1 MKKTKVIETGQV
13 VQASWGLPCCSQISP
28 FYQLHWHKYHI
39 PELAARSQDWSH
51 FTAHFIP
58 MVEEYW
64 QKTPFYPAPFSC
76 HAGGNAY
83 EWPGKPKSSN
93 AQPSCSRNLLLAQV
107 KAQLWGTVVVG
118 IVGMHCWGTAGAREG
133 CRRGRWWVLWDGAG
147 WVPPCGTQS
156 CCALGTC
163 VFSSCFPVC
172 SPMELEPE
180 LGEKARTQGKAGK
193 LNIYLWS
200 ALWFFFFHLDAAVW
214 CCSWAGWGQV
224 RGMWPGKAF
233 LQPSL
238 HESFTRT
245 LGFWQT
251 VMRNSK
257 PEMMSWHPLGSY
269 CW

>member
-1 MKKTKVIETGQV
+1 
-13 VQASWGLPCCSQISP
+13 
-28 FYQLHWHKYHI
+28 
-39 PELAARSQDWSH
+39 
-51 FTAHFIP
+51 

-93 AQPSCSRNLLLAQV
+93 AQPSCSWNLLLAQV
-107 KAQLWGTVVVG
+107 KAQLCGTVVVG

-156 CCALGTC
+156 CFALGTC

-180 LGEKARTQGKAGK
+180 LGEKARTQGKAGR

-200 ALWFFFFHLDAAVW
+200 ALWFFFSILMLLFGVVLEQVEDRSGV
-214 CCSWAGWGQV
+214 CGQV
-224 RGMWPGKAF
+224 RPSSSLLFTSHLPELWASGRQWWETANQKWCPDIPLVAIADSWSSSHSFFCCCFF
-233 LQPSL
+233 L
-238 HESFTRT
+238 H
-245 LGFWQT
+245 
-251 VMRNSK
+251 
-257 PEMMSWHPLGSY
+257 
-269 CW
+269 